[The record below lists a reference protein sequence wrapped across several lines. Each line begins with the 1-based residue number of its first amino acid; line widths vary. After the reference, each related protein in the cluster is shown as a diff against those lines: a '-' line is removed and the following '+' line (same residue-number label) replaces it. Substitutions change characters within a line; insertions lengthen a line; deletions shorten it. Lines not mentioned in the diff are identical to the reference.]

1 MFKPFRWRIEFGYG
15 EERLLGSRKVA
26 KILTWELVTAILL
39 KPQEGRRIE
48 EKGGLG
54 KI

>member
-1 MFKPFRWRIEFGYG
+1 MNLVTVG
-15 EERLLGSRKVA
+15 EDRLLGSRKVA
-26 KILTWELVTAILL
+26 KTLTWDFATAILL
-39 KPQEGRRIE
+39 KPQEGRRTE

>member
-1 MFKPFRWRIEFGYG
+1 MFKPFRWRIRFGW
-15 EERLLGSRKVA
+15 ERLLESRKVA
-26 KILTWELVTAILL
+26 KILTWEFVTVILL
-39 KPQEGRRIE
+39 KPQEGRRTE